1 MPEQGAQAEPRCHV
15 GVDLGGTNIQSGVI
29 DAHGAIIGRDKR
41 KTDADAGA
49 EGVIERLL
57 ASITSACAQAG
68 IDAGQLAVVGVGAP
82 GPVDAG
88 RGIVLEAVNLRW
100 ESVALAPILS
110 ERLGVPVGLSND
122 ANAGLVAEHRLGA
135 ARGTNNV
142 LGVWV
147 GTGIGG
153 ALVLNGSLH
162 TGAYH
167 TAGEIG
173 HVLTDPW
180 APPGSRS
187 LENACSRTAI
197 VDRVRRM
204 IRANHTSSLL
214 DISDGRLNKVK
225 SRHLLEAYTSGDSLV
240 VDVIDDVARRLGV
253 TIGGF
258 VTMLSLECVVL
269 GGGLTEAMGEL
280 FVGPVRS
287 AVLGSAF
294 PEACRAVRV
303 VESELGD
310 DAGILG
316 AALLAEDAQES
327 GSLSSATGGA

>member
-1 MPEQGAQAEPRCHV
+1 MPSPNTFAASGHVV

-29 DAHGAIIGRDKR
+29 DPSGQIVGRDKR
-41 KTDADAGA
+41 KTEADAGS
-49 EGVIERLL
+49 EGVVDRIV
-57 ASITSACAQAG
+57 ASVRAACEAG
-68 IDAGQLAVVGVGAP
+68 SVDPSGLRAVGVGAP
-82 GPVDAG
+82 GPVDTS

-100 ESVALAPILS
+100 DNLPLADLLR
-110 ERLGVPVGLSND
+110 ERLGVTVGLSND

-135 ARGTNNV
+135 ARGTSHA

-147 GTGIGG
+147 GTGVGG
-153 ALVLNGSLH
+153 ALVINGELH

-187 LENACSRTAI
+187 LEHACSRTAI
-197 VDRVRRM
+197 VDRLRRL
-204 IRANHTSSLL
+204 IRANHQSALV
-214 DISDGRLNKVK
+214 DISGGRLNKIK
-225 SRHLLEAYTSGDSLV
+225 SRHLLEAYTSGDPLV
-240 VDVIDDVARRLGV
+240 VEVIDDAAYRLGV
-253 TIGGF
+253 AIGGF

-280 FVGPVRS
+280 LVATVRRG
-287 AVLGSAF
+287 VIRTAF
-294 PEACRAVRV
+294 PDACKSVRV

-316 AALLAEDAQES
+316 AALLGSDTAEAS
-327 GSLSSATGGA
+327 NPGA

>member
-1 MPEQGAQAEPRCHV
+1 MTDPSTGPQDRCTV

-29 DAHGAIIGRDKR
+29 DPSGRIIGRDKR
-41 KTDADAGA
+41 KTEADAGPD
-49 EGVIERLL
+49 GVIDRLVGSVR
-57 ASITSACAQAG
+57 AACKEAG
-68 IDAGQLAVVGVGAP
+68 VEPDELGALGVGAP

-88 RGIVLEAVNLRW
+88 AGVVIEAVNLCW
-100 ESVALAPILS
+100 VNLPLASIIR

-135 ARGTNNV
+135 ARGADHA

-147 GTGIGG
+147 GTGVGG
-153 ALVLNGSLH
+153 ALVIDGKLH

-187 LENACSRTAI
+187 LEHACSRTAI
-197 VDRVRRM
+197 VDRLRQLM
-204 IRANHTSSLL
+204 RANHASSLTE
-214 DISDGRLNKVK
+214 ITGGRLHKIK
-225 SRHLLEAYTSGDSLV
+225 SRHLLEAYTSGDTLV
-240 VDVIDDVARRLGV
+240 VEVIDDAAYRLGV
-253 TIGGF
+253 AIAGF

-269 GGGLTEAMGEL
+269 GGGLTEALGEL
-280 FVGPVRS
+280 LVATVRRGVQN
-287 AVLGSAF
+287 AAF
-294 PEACRAVRV
+294 PEVCRNVRV
-303 VESELGD
+303 IESALGD

-316 AALLAEDAQES
+316 AALL
-327 GSLSSATGGA
+327 GADRAAMG